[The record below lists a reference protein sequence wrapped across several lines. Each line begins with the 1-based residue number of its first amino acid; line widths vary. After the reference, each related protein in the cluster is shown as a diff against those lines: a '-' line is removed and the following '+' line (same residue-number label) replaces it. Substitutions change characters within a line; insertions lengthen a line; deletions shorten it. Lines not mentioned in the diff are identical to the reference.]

1 MDNAAARD
9 ALNAAARDVLLAM
22 VFTAMPLT
30 SDAIVV
36 LCGEDATARL
46 ATGVEW
52 LRQGAAPRIVLSGG
66 LHTPPRVISAE
77 SLAPELLSMGVS
89 PDRVIVETASTNTR
103 EQANNVLAM
112 AKENDWHRLMVIA
125 SPYHLP
131 RAFLTFLAAVPRTRG
146 VPDVQIVPIAAA
158 VPQWFAPPPGGFEK
172 RSDLYAQE
180 LKKIE
185 QHQKTGDCATY
196 AQGVRYLAALEAPA
210 V

>member
-1 MDNAAARD
+1 MDNANARD
-9 ALNAAARDVLLAM
+9 TLLAL
-22 VFTAMPLT
+22 VYTAMPLT

-66 LHTPPRVISAE
+66 AHTPPRVISAE

-103 EQANNVLAM
+103 EQAVNVMAM
-112 AKENDWHRLMVIA
+112 AQENGWHRVMVVA

-131 RAFLTFLAAVPRTRG
+131 RAFLTFLAAVPRIRN
-146 VPDVQIVPIAAA
+146 VPQVQVVPIAAA
-158 VPQWFAPPPGGFEK
+158 VPQWFAPPPGGFAN

-180 LKKIE
+180 LDKIA
-185 QHQKTGDCATY
+185 QHQRTGDCATY
-196 AQGVRYLAALEAPA
+196 AQGVRYFAMLEKPLT
-210 V
+210 

>member
-1 MDNAAARD
+1 MRNAEARD
-9 ALNAAARDVLLAM
+9 ALLAM

-66 LHTPPRVISAE
+66 AHTPPRVISAE

-89 PDRVIVETASTNTR
+89 PDRVIVETASANTR
-103 EQANNVLAM
+103 EQAINVMAM
-112 AKENDWHRLMVIA
+112 AKENAWKRVIVIA

-131 RAFLTFLAAVPRTRG
+131 RAFLTFLAAVPRIRNI
-146 VPDVQIVPIAAA
+146 PQVQIVPLAAA
-158 VPQWFAPPPGGFEK
+158 VPQWFAPPPGGGLR
-172 RSDLYAQE
+172 RSELYAQE
-180 LKKIE
+180 LQKIE
-185 QHQKTGDCATY
+185 QHQRTGDCATY
-196 AQGVRYLAALEAPA
+196 AQGVKYLAALEKPTA
-210 V
+210 

>member
-1 MDNAAARD
+1 MDNTNARD
-9 ALNAAARDVLLAM
+9 ALLAM
-22 VFTAMPLT
+22 VYTAMPLT

-66 LHTPPRVISAE
+66 LHTPPRVLSAE
-77 SLAPELLSMGVS
+77 SLAPDLLAMGVS

-103 EQANNVLAM
+103 EQAIHVMAM
-112 AKENDWHRLMVIA
+112 AQENRWRRVMIVA

-131 RAFLTFLAAVPRTRG
+131 RAFLTFLAAVPRIRS
-146 VPDVQIVPIAAA
+146 VPQVQIVPIAAA
-158 VPQWFAPPPGGFEK
+158 VPRWFAPPPGGIAH
-172 RSDLYAQE
+172 RSNLYAQE

-185 QHQKTGDCATY
+185 QYQRTGDCATY
-196 AQGVRYLAALEAPA
+196 AQGMKYLAALEKSDT
-210 V
+210 

>member
-1 MDNAAARD
+1 MTD
-9 ALNAAARDVLLAM
+9 ATAKDALLAM

-103 EQANNVLAM
+103 EQAVNVLAM
-112 AKENDWHRLMVIA
+112 AKENGWHRLMIVA

-131 RAFLTFLAAVPRTRG
+131 RAFLTFLAAVPRLRG
-146 VPDVQIVPIAAA
+146 VPQVQIVPIAAA
-158 VPQWFAPPPGGFEK
+158 VPQWFAPPPGGLEK

-185 QHQKTGDCATY
+185 QHQFTGDCATY
-196 AQGVRYLAALEAPA
+196 VAGIRYLSTLEKAP
-210 V
+210 